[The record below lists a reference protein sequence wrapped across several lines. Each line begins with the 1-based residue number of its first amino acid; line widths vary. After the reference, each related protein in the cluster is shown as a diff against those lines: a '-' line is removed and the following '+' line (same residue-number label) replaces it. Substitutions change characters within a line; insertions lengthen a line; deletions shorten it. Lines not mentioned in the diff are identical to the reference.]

1 MLTVKE
7 MSRRTGVS
15 VRTLHHYDAIGLLKP
30 SAVTEAGYRLYDDR
44 AIERLHS
51 ILLFRELQFSLTEI
65 REILD
70 RPDFDRAAALDQQI
84 KLLELEH
91 NRLGRLLQ
99 QAQAMKQG
107 GISMDFDMFD
117 KTELNKYREE
127 AKARWGSTEAWQ
139 ESERKTAG
147 RDMGAVNEGLM
158 AQFSALGGMMQLAP
172 EDPQV
177 QAAVA
182 ALQQYI
188 TDHYYT
194 CTKQILAG
202 LGQMYVADERFTKNI
217 DAAGGPGTAAFAAKA
232 IEIFCK

>member
-1 MLTVKE
+1 
-7 MSRRTGVS
+7 
-15 VRTLHHYDAIGLLKP
+15 
-30 SAVTEAGYRLYDDR
+30 
-44 AIERLHS
+44 
-51 ILLFRELQFSLTEI
+51 
-65 REILD
+65 
-70 RPDFDRAAALDQQI
+70 
-84 KLLELEH
+84 
-91 NRLGRLLQ
+91 
-99 QAQAMKQG
+99 
-107 GISMDFDMFD
+107 MDFDMFD

-158 AQFSALGGMMQLAP
+158 AQFSALGALKQLAP

-182 ALQQYI
+182 ALQQFI
-188 TDHYYT
+188 TDNYYT

>member
-1 MLTVKE
+1 MRTVKE

-30 SAVTEAGYRLYDDR
+30 SAVTEAGYRLYDDE
-44 AIERLHS
+44 ALERLHS
-51 ILLFRELQFSLTEI
+51 ILLFRELQFSLAEI

-84 KLLELEH
+84 ALLELEH
-91 NRLGRLLQ
+91 RRLGRLLQ
-99 QAQAMKQG
+99 QARSMKQG
-107 GISMDFDMFD
+107 GTSMNFDMFD

-127 AKARWGSTEAWQ
+127 AKARWGGTEAWA
-139 ESERKTAG
+139 ESEKKTGGKDMDAVTAG
-147 RDMGAVNEGLM
+147 LMGKF
-158 AQFSALGGMMQLAP
+158 AQLGALKQLTP

-182 ALQQYI
+182 ALQQFI
-188 TDHYYT
+188 TDNYYT

-217 DAAGGPGTAAFAAKA
+217 DAAGGTGTAAFAAKA